1 VADQLGA
8 DDDRPTVWAG
18 HISVPVRDV
27 PAAAEF
33 YERIGMR
40 VVAATDDVAVLELRG
55 GTHLVAYRDP
65 DAGPAVDP
73 DSASRAAGFDLM
85 VDDLEATHT
94 EWESSGLPVSAIT
107 GGRIHNSFTVIDPSG
122 NSVVVN
128 STHVV
133 GAV

>member
-1 VADQLGA
+1 MADQLGP
-8 DDDRPTVWAG
+8 DDRPTVWAG

-40 VVAATDDVAVLELRG
+40 SIVATDDVAVLELRG
-55 GTHLVAYRDP
+55 GTHLVAYHDP
-65 DAGPAVDP
+65 EAGVAADP
-73 DSASRAAGFDLM
+73 HAASRPAAFDLM
-85 VDDLEATHT
+85 VENLEATHT
-94 EWESSGLPVSAIT
+94 EWESSGLPVSAIKH
-107 GGRIHNSFTVIDPSG
+107 GRIHNSFTVIDPSG